1 MPVLGRRGICRPGKL
16 LHFKWSGVILS
27 MEDGGFILSPSR
39 RCAMPD
45 ELSGPPAVVS
55 TDTVFSVAVEDTRD
69 APAGSGHSAE
79 TPLPQLD
86 RSDALFAPDDTRY
99 RRPLVVRGLRSLGRW
114 CWIILAAY
122 PLTGIYNFIGDIN
135 AGQPFAF
142 HTAGQAFYLDRIVP
156 AVFVVPPIVAVALLA
171 LIARICFLDQ
181 QRECAEMER
190 RAKRDQRI
198 IEYGALAQHAA
209 QAAAGA
215 AIATAGAIGGAAV
228 LPVIERAGEVGQE
241 VGVRAV
247 QPLIESA
254 TPIARAVGEAAVAPL
269 LEAVVALKSG
279 ESESQAPQGPPFD
292 EALLPA
298 PEHFIGRVDDRPWL
312 VERLKAGGT
321 TSITALGGIGGIGK
335 TALAAVAIREARDA
349 GHFRDG
355 IGVIL
360 CQDKTDP
367 SQDKTD
373 PSQDRTDPIVVL
385 RLALTRFD
393 PYRRKPEA
401 TDA

>member
-99 RRPLVVRGLRSLGRW
+99 RRPLVVRGLRTLGRW

-156 AVFVVPPIVAVALLA
+156 AVLAQPLDAITPVAAVAA
-171 LIARICFLDQ
+171 LILIAHVSYGDH
-181 QRECAEMER
+181 QRERAEMER
-190 RAKRDQRI
+190 RAK
-198 IEYGALAQHAA
+198 
-209 QAAAGA
+209 
-215 AIATAGAIGGAAV
+215 
-228 LPVIERAGEVGQE
+228 
-241 VGVRAV
+241 
-247 QPLIESA
+247 
-254 TPIARAVGEAAVAPL
+254 
-269 LEAVVALKSG
+269 
-279 ESESQAPQGPPFD
+279 
-292 EALLPA
+292 
-298 PEHFIGRVDDRPWL
+298 
-312 VERLKAGGT
+312 
-321 TSITALGGIGGIGK
+321 
-335 TALAAVAIREARDA
+335 
-349 GHFRDG
+349 
-355 IGVIL
+355 
-360 CQDKTDP
+360 
-367 SQDKTD
+367 
-373 PSQDRTDPIVVL
+373 
-385 RLALTRFD
+385 
-393 PYRRKPEA
+393 
-401 TDA
+401 